1 MDNLLS
7 GLFGGNNDDD
17 DQKQAER
24 AGDFVRR
31 VETGAPGEGV
41 STAEALQNYKNVA
54 AKLPDSEYVDAARDA
69 LAKFTP
75 QQRQEFGQLLSS
87 QTGVKIQ
94 GDIDSPDEIAQLT
107 NQLRSSGGGGGL
119 AGLLG
124 GSGGVDDIIGAL
136 TGGNGGSNDIMGALS
151 GLLGGSGGPG
161 GTASEGSQAA
171 GMADLLKNPIVQA
184 ILAAIAAAAMKKYA
198 GGGGGGLSGIL
209 GGGDAPAATAPK
221 VAAAPKDEHDNDG
234 GGILDALFGGG
245 KKDDE
250 PKPES
255 KPDVSDL
262 LKRRD
267 KPQSI

>member
-7 GLFGGNNDDD
+7 GLFGANDDED
-17 DQKQAER
+17 EQKKVER
-24 AGDFVRR
+24 AGDFVKR

-54 AKLPDSEYVDAARDA
+54 SKLPDEQYVDAARDA

-87 QTGVKIQ
+87 QTGIKIQ

-107 NQLRSSGGGGGL
+107 NQLRSTGGGGL

-136 TGGNGGSNDIMGALS
+136 SGGKGGSNDIMGALS
-151 GLLGGSGGPG
+151 GLLGGSGG
-161 GTASEGSQAA
+161 ASGSTNKGSQTA

-198 GGGGGGLSGIL
+198 GGDGGGLSGIF
-209 GGGDAPAATAPK
+209 GGGDTPAATAPK
-221 VAAAPKDEHDNDG
+221 AAAAPKKDESDNDG
-234 GGILDALFGGG
+234 GGLLDALFGGG

-250 PKPES
+250 SKPES
-255 KPDVSDL
+255 KADVSDL